1 MPERTIDCPECGSVL
16 QFTEI
21 SRLSHSR
28 KVKDVERVVHSS
40 PDCQLHSFELAG
52 DIPQDVLE
60 EQRELR
66 AAFIRHHLGW
76 DR

>member
-16 QFTEI
+16 YFTEI

-40 PDCQLHSFELAG
+40 PGCQLHSFEPAG
-52 DIPQDVLE
+52 DLPQDVLE
-60 EQRELR
+60 EQRGLR
-66 AAFIRHHLGW
+66 AAFVRRHLGW
-76 DR
+76 DQ